1 MQKKIKELTEEDKML
16 LEDESEV
23 IMNPIL
29 LTDASEAH
37 LERNSMYFL
46 QLLYLNYDAGL
57 TKEQKQKNKFYVK
70 LQVYKTDPEDPRD
83 IVKAMC

>member
-29 LTDASEAH
+29 LTDASESH
-37 LERNSMYFL
+37 QDSKSPYFL

-57 TKEQKQKNKFYVK
+57 TK
-70 LQVYKTDPEDPRD
+70 
-83 IVKAMC
+83 